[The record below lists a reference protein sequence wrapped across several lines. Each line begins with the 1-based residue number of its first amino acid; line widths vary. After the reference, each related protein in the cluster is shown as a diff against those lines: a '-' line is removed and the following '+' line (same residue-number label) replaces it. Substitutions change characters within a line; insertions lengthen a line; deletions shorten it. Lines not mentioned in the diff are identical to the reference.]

1 MNYRHRISGHV
12 IDESYY
18 RKLPFDR
25 KSEFECTYDEPTH
38 FYEDENR
45 GIDLFGAAIIASAMS
60 FDDIPSLNLGS
71 DDSQS
76 SDFDFGGGDFGGA
89 GAGCDW

>member
-25 KSEFECTYDEPTH
+25 KSEFECTYDE
-38 FYEDENR
+38 NR
-45 GIDLFGAAIIASAMS
+45 GIDLFGVAIIASALS
-60 FDDIPSLNLGS
+60 FEDIPSLDLGS
-71 DDSQS
+71 NDSQS

-89 GAGCDW
+89 GAGGDW